1 MKIRNKSKRVLSM
14 FLVLAMV
21 MTMLPL
27 TVSAATVGTL
37 EAGETGLDTDI
48 NTEDT
53 ISLPI
58 KIYDYLNDGMLFEYA
73 ETQGSANVNQWM
85 RAENVSKP
93 TFTIGVDYTL
103 GKTSYS
109 GVKWAGRS
117 YTSGSAT
124 VGNTASLTYLNWN
137 RTTAAC
143 AVDFS
148 IDGTSS
154 SSYAKDS
161 MQYMVLVY
169 RSNGGSN
176 GETAGVYVNADNS
189 TDGGVGGK
197 FYTTFE
203 YDNRKTSWKYVVVDL
218 SSMSGWKDI
227 NKIYGVYPYF
237 PNISSIGIAYI
248 AFFSSNTAACEFGA
262 SALEYTGETYHYT
275 GDNRAFG
282 LLRYSRTTAYGS
294 NTTDDN
300 IGTAKSSAGIHM
312 LNSYGDVGEID
323 VSTYD
328 FGYDYKL
335 QGTFGALGI
344 ATAGMLECELKNGL
358 PYYKQATIEYVAE
371 ILQGALTIP
380 EIDSSTGYKNYQF
393 VKGTADDRYGNIDL
407 AQWLRNHCASLGT
420 YSATSKKSL
429 IGTWDTVRDNITTY
443 MDAAYFLLNNIFV
456 DNSYNDVMDDYDY
469 LVLSSATDSDGKKV
483 YIFDG
488 GFATSATPASA
499 TSAVV
504 YDEDENTI
512 QNSSAAGKTMYYY
525 EEDNSNTT
533 TYYPLLPIVNE
544 KGNNTNG
551 VTESPYFLDPGVT
564 STTSGGNTY
573 VNRNYNYAIASEGEF
588 VYHADDE
595 LFFTFEG
602 YDDVYLFIDGK
613 LVLDIGGAHSITN
626 VTMNVN
632 DYADILGLV
641 DGDTYAFNFY
651 YMERHGV
658 GANMCIETNIRVTD
672 PTMNVEKTAYVD
684 GTQIDFG
691 SVVNKDGVVEYG
703 FSLTNKSEVNLYNYT
718 FTDNDI
724 GVVIG
729 YDNGLKITG
738 SNVCDTSGGTLEVTD
753 LKAVVT
759 DNNGNET
766 YYTFSDSTQLKQ
778 FLTDLTGA
786 TQVSRESTEE
796 LHGLANGWTIQ
807 IRGIGYKLTKAQ
819 QDKGVFNNIVYAT
832 ATNSNGSKKLQ
843 GQDNMRV
850 FVPADPMY
858 YQWANHK
865 LEIPVEKLVEDVNA
879 AANQE
884 NNFLYGTSGLTS
896 DNVKKIEITT
906 RNGYATT
913 NENVIIGG
921 TSATSNITVNYKV
934 TGSHVFYLKLT
945 YGSSSQTVVVP
956 VLVNVTDVADSVYV
970 LDYGLSVDLTAGGE
984 LVKNDT
990 LTVPGRSTNTT
1001 ILGIGSNGAYSP
1013 NEITFTSS
1021 NNVET
1026 KAGDFTID
1034 GQTIMFTPDAFMEDI
1049 YSAQV
1054 AVNVYEVGTTP
1065 SEIDGEL
1072 NINKEVEMY
1081 KNIHVLPANVV
1092 YYEDDFAAV
1101 DKKTDGTS
1109 NEFEKIGS
1117 SSDKTQSNDQTQNY
1131 GQDKAYQN
1139 NSDTSAGTITTVTIK
1154 ESGEVA
1160 TFTFTGTGFEIISR
1174 TNAYDSATMTVKV
1187 TQNGETVKN
1196 IPVITEFDNGAN
1208 GDTEEIYQVPVIRVD
1223 DLTYGTYTVAISGVP
1238 ARDYN
1243 TLDANGE
1250 PTIIPTKLY
1259 IDGIRIFNP
1268 MEEKD
1273 TDGYYL
1279 VTEQGAQFVEIR
1291 DQILNGYIAA
1301 VTYDGATMTLGTA
1314 TTTWTEQYVDE
1325 TYEDSATTGDNNTKI
1340 YKANQVDSINEY
1352 LMEGPNNEVYMSG
1365 NSLDSALAFYVTKT
1379 SGATVNNLQ
1388 IAVHAV
1394 DEGLFYGAGST
1405 GMNAEITFGVL
1416 GSDGSFAWQPLTTVT
1431 SGTEQYYTI
1440 DLAKCYT
1447 DNDGRIQV
1455 VVKVNSGMA
1464 SFTSLKLNGLT
1475 LGNIGGDAT

>member
-1 MKIRNKSKRVLSM
+1 
-14 FLVLAMV
+14 
-21 MTMLPL
+21 
-27 TVSAATVGTL
+27 
-37 EAGETGLDTDI
+37 
-48 NTEDT
+48 
-53 ISLPI
+53 
-58 KIYDYLNDGMLFEYA
+58 
-73 ETQGSANVNQWM
+73 
-85 RAENVSKP
+85 
-93 TFTIGVDYTL
+93 
-103 GKTSYS
+103 
-109 GVKWAGRS
+109 
-117 YTSGSAT
+117 
-124 VGNTASLTYLNWN
+124 
-137 RTTAAC
+137 
-143 AVDFS
+143 
-148 IDGTSS
+148 
-154 SSYAKDS
+154 
-161 MQYMVLVY
+161 
-169 RSNGGSN
+169 
-176 GETAGVYVNADNS
+176 
-189 TDGGVGGK
+189 
-197 FYTTFE
+197 
-203 YDNRKTSWKYVVVDL
+203 
-218 SSMSGWKDI
+218 
-227 NKIYGVYPYF
+227 
-237 PNISSIGIAYI
+237 
-248 AFFSSNTAACEFGA
+248 
-262 SALEYTGETYHYT
+262 
-275 GDNRAFG
+275 
-282 LLRYSRTTAYGS
+282 
-294 NTTDDN
+294 
-300 IGTAKSSAGIHM
+300 
-312 LNSYGDVGEID
+312 
-323 VSTYD
+323 
-328 FGYDYKL
+328 
-335 QGTFGALGI
+335 
-344 ATAGMLECELKNGL
+344 
-358 PYYKQATIEYVAE
+358 
-371 ILQGALTIP
+371 
-380 EIDSSTGYKNYQF
+380 
-393 VKGTADDRYGNIDL
+393 
-407 AQWLRNHCASLGT
+407 
-420 YSATSKKSL
+420 
-429 IGTWDTVRDNITTY
+429 
-443 MDAAYFLLNNIFV
+443 
-456 DNSYNDVMDDYDY
+456 
-469 LVLSSATDSDGKKV
+469 
-483 YIFDG
+483 
-488 GFATSATPASA
+488 
-499 TSAVV
+499 
-504 YDEDENTI
+504 
-512 QNSSAAGKTMYYY
+512 MYYY

-602 YDDVYLFIDGK
+602 DDDVYLFIDGK

-1208 GDTEEIYQVPVIRVD
+1208 GGTEEIYQVPVIRVD

-1291 DQILNGYIAA
+1291 DEIVKGNIAA
-1301 VTYDGATMTLGTA
+1301 VEYDGSNLTVSTSTI
-1314 TTTWTEQYVDE
+1314 TWTEKYEDENYSNAIYEGNKVSSVDE
-1325 TYEDSATTGDNNTKI
+1325 
-1340 YKANQVDSINEY
+1340 Y
-1352 LMEGPNNEVYMSG
+1352 LIQGPNNEVYMTG
-1365 NSLDSALAFYVTKT
+1365 DSTDTAIVFLVKEDD
-1379 SGATVNNLQ
+1379 SEVHNLQ

-1394 DEGLFYGAGST
+1394 DVGKFYGTNST
-1405 GMNAEITFGVL
+1405 GMNAQLYYGVKN
-1416 GSDGSFAWQPLTTVT
+1416 SDGTATWAPFVTCT

-1440 DLAKCYT
+1440 DYT
-1447 DNDGRIQV
+1447 QAPVVNGYYQV
-1455 VVKVNSGMA
+1455 AVKVEQVDTNTPSMI

-1475 LGNIGGDAT
+1475 LGAIGGETTNQYFEDGILITPESTEDSGATYTALRSISVQMTAETVNSSDDTPAEDSPPETPETPAPEKDKGDRDDHQKGDKNDGKKPEEGKSDNKGKDNKQNDNRKQLVTNLIGMVKRNRG